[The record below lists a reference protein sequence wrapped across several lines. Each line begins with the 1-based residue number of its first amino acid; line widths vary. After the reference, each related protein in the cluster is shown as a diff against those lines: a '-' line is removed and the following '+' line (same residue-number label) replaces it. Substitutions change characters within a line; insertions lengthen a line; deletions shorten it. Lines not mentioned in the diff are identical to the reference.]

1 MNKKLNVWW
10 SNLAENQK
18 HDFIAKVQ
26 DRKAVALSELEL
38 NWDKAKI
45 FKIKKTKMLIPYS
58 EKLKDYYFFN
68 KKDKEKYD
76 MMIQ

>member
-1 MNKKLNVWW
+1 MKKVNEWW
-10 SNLAENQK
+10 KNLDEDEK
-18 HDFIAKVQ
+18 SSFIKKVE
-26 DRKAVALSELEL
+26 DRKAAALAGLEL
-38 NWDKAKI
+38 NWSKAKI